1 MVKFTMLAS
10 MLLLYM
16 FFTDDIVLYQSLS
29 SLEIP
34 YSVVDLF
41 GFEEEV
47 ARFDALRGVTVTPPT
62 FALANEFDMVAV
74 VMELLTV
81 KFPHISWLIQSPQ

>member
-1 MVKFTMLAS
+1 MGQGLT
-10 MLLLYM
+10 
-16 FFTDDIVLYQSLS
+16 

-47 ARFDALRGVTVTPPT
+47 ARFDSLRAVTVTPP
-62 FALANEFDMVAV
+62 AGAVANEFDMVAV
-74 VMELLTV
+74 VMELLIV
-81 KFPHISWLIQSPQ
+81 KFPHISWRIQSSQ